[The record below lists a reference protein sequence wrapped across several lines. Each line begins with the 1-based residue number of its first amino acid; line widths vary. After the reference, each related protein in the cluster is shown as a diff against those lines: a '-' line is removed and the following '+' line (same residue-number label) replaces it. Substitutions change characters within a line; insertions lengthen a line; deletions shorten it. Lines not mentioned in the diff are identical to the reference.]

1 MKQNS
6 KRPRERANHRSQKK
20 PPVEMAEDLE
30 LLDQQHHQLKISEK
44 DQIIPDNHQEEPPAT
59 DLVGSPFVEECIKQE
74 IATYKHEH

>member
-1 MKQNS
+1 
-6 KRPRERANHRSQKK
+6 
-20 PPVEMAEDLE
+20 MAEDLE

-74 IATYKHEH
+74 IATYKHEHWLGEDGGSEEAARDIRSEIA